1 MVFRYRISDRS
12 LLKNVY
18 SIVTPSYLSKKN
30 RLLYLS
36 VSGLSLASGI
46 ITDMYKEGCEKCLH
60 SWLCP
65 LYLRHIHKNRFPQV
79 LPLQLGPQSAYA
91 WRRSELNLHTGAKS
105 SWTCSLE
112 PSHPAKLTVNPQTYE
127 KWVFST
133 AGCCHF
139 VVVMEQSLTDRPGV
153 SKLAVYVNYL
163 DNFKV
168 NKGYLSFPQNSWSHI
183 QKSIFF

>member
-1 MVFRYRISDRS
+1 M
-12 LLKNVY
+12 
-18 SIVTPSYLSKKN
+18 
-30 RLLYLS
+30 RLT
-36 VSGLSLASGI
+36 LASGI
-46 ITDMYKEGCEKCLH
+46 IADTYKEGCEKCLH

-65 LYLRHIHKNRFPQV
+65 LYLCHLHKNWFPQV

-91 WRRSELNLHTGAKS
+91 WRRSELNLHTGAKP

-112 PSHPAKLTVNPQTYE
+112 PSHSAKPTVNPQTYE
-127 KWVFST
+127 KWMFT
-133 AGCCHF
+133 AGCCKQMTGCCH
-139 VVVMEQSLTDRPGV
+139 VVVVCYGAITDRPGV

-168 NKGYLSFPQNSWSHI
+168 NKGYLSFPQNSWSRI

>member
-65 LYLRHIHKNRFPQV
+65 CTSATSIKTGSLRFCPFSW
-79 LPLQLGPQSAYA
+79 GPKVHMPGEDQNS
-91 WRRSELNLHTGAKS
+91 
-105 SWTCSLE
+105 TCTQE
-112 PSHPAKLTVNPQTYE
+112 PSPVEPAVWSPATQPSLR
-127 KWVFST
+127 ST
-133 AGCCHF
+133 P
-139 VVVMEQSLTDRPGV
+139 RPMRNECLLRQV
-153 SKLAVYVNYL
+153 AAIL
-163 DNFKV
+163 
-168 NKGYLSFPQNSWSHI
+168 
-183 QKSIFF
+183 